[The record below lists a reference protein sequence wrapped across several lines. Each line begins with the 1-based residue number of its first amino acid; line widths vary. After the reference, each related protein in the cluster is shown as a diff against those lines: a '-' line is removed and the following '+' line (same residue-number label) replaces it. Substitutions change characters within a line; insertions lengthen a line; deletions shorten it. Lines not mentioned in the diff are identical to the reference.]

1 MDELNET
8 HTVSFYF
15 GSVIV
20 TQVVV
25 PVMVEGVTVQ
35 FCTRGY

>member
-1 MDELNET
+1 MDVLNET
-8 HTVSFYF
+8 LTVSFYF

-25 PVMVEGVTVQ
+25 LVMVEGVTVQ